1 MKGPKPIS
9 RVNASKLFIRE
20 LEEPA
25 IAGLATTY
33 AIGEESGK
41 GCFKGGDE
49 VTTLAYG
56 EETGVA

>member
-1 MKGPKPIS
+1 MKGPKPLTRSPI
-9 RVNASKLFIRE
+9 SKLFIRE
-20 LEEPA
+20 LEEPVQ
-25 IAGLATTY
+25 AGLATTY

-41 GCFKGGDE
+41 GCFKDGGE